1 MRILRMPQRP
11 YENTSLTLFLQKRI
25 LELQYLKTQATIAS
39 EAGFINPNMLAQI
52 KNGAARLPFD
62 RVPALAAAL
71 DVDPRKLLL
80 KALEQSADDTS
91 MRAFRE
97 IIGTIVTRNEIAW
110 IEEIRAAS
118 GNADPAVT
126 TRSRSALRSI
136 FGR

>member
-1 MRILRMPQRP
+1 MPQRP